1 MKFKSERGRKIS
13 HITYMWNLKINGTNE
28 PILKQ
33 KQSQMQ
39 KTNLPRGKGER
50 DKLGDWY

>member
-28 PILKQ
+28 PILKT
-33 KQSQMQ
+33 KIVTDAEN
-39 KTNLPRGKGER
+39 KLTKRKRGEG
-50 DKLGDWY
+50 